1 MPRRYNRHAFN
12 WFIFSILVAEE
23 EWGLVPLP
31 QYQHGL
37 LPPPLQ
43 LILLLL
49 RLGSLDWWVR
59 WLPLLVGLLLAPLWW
74 VISRVILVTIM
85 FSWAPKFIDTFGIG
99 VWCCTGIRH
108 QLPTTQLQGMCLL
121 LFCLFVG
128 FYPTEWKFRPTHIML
143 PVFIICVHLLWT
155 IKKKANVELS
165 KFDIPNSIENFILS
179 KIQHCCKLNV
189 CAHFSSL
196 NFWTLECQLLCYL
209 LVVVK
214 RFSIADSY

>member
-23 EWGLVPLP
+23 EWGLVHLP
-31 QYQHGL
+31 QCQHGL

-99 VWCCTGIRH
+99 LWCCTGIWR
-108 QLPTTQLQGMCLL
+108 QLPMTQYQGMCLL

-128 FYPTEWKFRPTHIML
+128 FYPIKWKCTHIIL
-143 PVFIICVHLLWT
+143 PVFIICVHFLSNYQEKKQTLNLANLTFQIPSKMSSSQRYSIVASLMFMLIFRVWTFGLWT
-155 IKKKANVELS
+155 VS
-165 KFDIPNSIENFILS
+165 
-179 KIQHCCKLNV
+179 CCV
-189 CAHFSSL
+189 
-196 NFWTLECQLLCYL
+196 TY
-209 LVVVK
+209 
-214 RFSIADSY
+214 

>member
-1 MPRRYNRHAFN
+1 M
-12 WFIFSILVAEE
+12 AEE
-23 EWGLVPLP
+23 ERGLVHLP

-99 VWCCTGIRH
+99 LWCCTGIWR
-108 QLPTTQLQGMCLL
+108 QLPTTQLQRMCLL
-121 LFCLFVG
+121 LFCFSVG
-128 FYPTEWKFRPTHIML
+128 FYPTKWKCTHIIL
-143 PVFIICVHLLWT
+143 PVFIICVHFLSNYQE
-155 IKKKANVELS
+155 KKQTLNLANLTF
-165 KFDIPNSIENFILS
+165 KIPW
-179 KIQHCCKLNV
+179 KI
-189 CAHFSSL
+189 SSS
-196 NFWTLECQLLCYL
+196 Q
-209 LVVVK
+209 
-214 RFSIADSY
+214 RFSIVASLIFMLIFRVWTFGLWTVSCCVA